1 MFNIEKA
8 HFILDEMVANGEI
21 VETNKT
27 RILAPVR
34 VIDRVNKLS

>member
-1 MFNIEKA
+1 MFNVDKA

-27 RILAPVR
+27 RALAPVR
-34 VIDRVNKLS
+34 VIDRVDRLS